1 MLAEMVLRPAPR
13 FATKQ
18 YVGILIAALL
28 FLPSVGVAMCI
39 GCTVGFS
46 LPVSRTTNF
55 PGYAQA
61 GAAVYGAL
69 IAGVV
74 VAFIYGVVLAT
85 VLISPTLR
93 SFRKRQEPAASAR
106 ECLAEALDD
115 VLPLPDAAGFQAV
128 PGRVM
133 GHLWPDGRSASPLLD
148 I

>member
-1 MLAEMVLRPAPR
+1 MPA
-13 FATKQ
+13 
-18 YVGILIAALL
+18 
-28 FLPSVGVAMCI
+28 VGVAMCI

-93 SFRKRQEPAASAR
+93 SHRKR
-106 ECLAEALDD
+106 
-115 VLPLPDAAGFQAV
+115 
-128 PGRVM
+128 
-133 GHLWPDGRSASPLLD
+133 
-148 I
+148 